1 MKFMEPQDNVTTQQE
16 QVSTPPTSVD
26 ESKND
31 TPTVDTENV
40 QSETSNES
48 QPEGATTDVTAP
60 EGVST
65 STEEQPPVNDKPEV
79 SDEIQKKLDRLAEY
93 ELKDKELADLKGRL
107 GVQDTF
113 QDNQIFSAQ
122 QQLAIV
128 ENQAQQEY
136 IRLCNAYGVDYRPD
150 KIDASGEEL
159 REKNPQAFYEL
170 RYKLEGLNN
179 QIEAKRNEVETFIRQ
194 KDIQSA
200 MIRNKQVFD
209 ISPATRNVVKHYMEQ
224 GASGADID
232 EIVNFT
238 KSIQQEAFEM
248 GRQFALQEKAKVKP
262 AEILNNTTISQ
273 QTQSTPGIDTT
284 TMSVEDISKMSTAEF
299 EKNLPLIE
307 KLRNEGRLKL

>member
-26 ESKND
+26 ESKID

-40 QSETSNES
+40 QSETLNES

-65 STEEQPPVNDKPEV
+65 PTEEQPPVNDKPEV

-179 QIEAKRNEVETFIRQ
+179 QIEAKRNEVENFIRQ
-194 KDIQSA
+194 KDVQSA
-200 MIRNKQVFD
+200 IVRNKQVFD
-209 ISPATRNVVKHYMEQ
+209 ISPATRNVVKHYVEQ
-224 GASGADID
+224 GVSGADID

-238 KSIQQEAFEM
+238 KAIQQEAFEM

-273 QTQSTPGIDTT
+273 QNQSTPGIDTT
-284 TMSVEDISKMSTAEF
+284 TISVEDISKMSTAEF

>member
-1 MKFMEPQDNVTTQQE
+1 MEPQDNVTTQQE

-26 ESKND
+26 ESKID

-40 QSETSNES
+40 QSETLNES

-65 STEEQPPVNDKPEV
+65 PTEEQPPVNDKPEV

-179 QIEAKRNEVETFIRQ
+179 QIEAKRNEVENFIRQ
-194 KDIQSA
+194 KDVQSA
-200 MIRNKQVFD
+200 IVRNKQVFD
-209 ISPATRNVVKHYMEQ
+209 ISPATRNVVKHYVEQ
-224 GASGADID
+224 GVSGADID

-238 KSIQQEAFEM
+238 KAIQQEAFEM

-273 QTQSTPGIDTT
+273 QNQSTPGIDTT
-284 TMSVEDISKMSTAEF
+284 TISVEDISKMSTAEF